1 MFETFAKKSINS
13 FKLNPAHDLST
24 SCGKDVIITFTDG
37 NLNLISDIKNIKLGG
52 LFL

>member
-24 SCGKDVIITFTDG
+24 SCGKDVIIMFTDV
-37 NLNLISDIKNIKLGG
+37 NLNLIQTLKSITSLKT
-52 LFL
+52 